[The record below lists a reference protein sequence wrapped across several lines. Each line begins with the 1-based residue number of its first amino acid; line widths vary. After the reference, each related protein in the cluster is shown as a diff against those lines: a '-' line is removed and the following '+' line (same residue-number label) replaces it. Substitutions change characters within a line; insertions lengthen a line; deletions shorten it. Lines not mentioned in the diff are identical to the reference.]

1 MATCL
6 PGRRAAAVP
15 SAGGGSVSRAVS
27 PAAPSLTLRGGRRRP
42 APASAAGYAAD
53 ALPGLR
59 WRAFHTSP
67 PRRDGRPATV
77 HHVLPPSESES
88 DRGPSMETDPSTVKR
103 HFRRR
108 LDGARAESVLGGGP
122 ARIDRQHGRGS
133 LTARE
138 RLDLLFDG
146 GTFREVDALVSHRC
160 RDFGMD
166 GNVVPGDG
174 VVVGHGLVGGRRVY
188 AFAQDFTVYGEF
200 GNPVRG
206 SYC

>member
-15 SAGGGSVSRAVS
+15 SAGGGAVS
-27 PAAPSLTLRGGRRRP
+27 PAAPSLTILGGRRRP
-42 APASAAGYAAD
+42 APATAAGCTVN
-53 ALPGLR
+53 PGLR
-59 WRAFHTSP
+59 WRAFHASP